1 MSGPQNK
8 SENKQLVYSRRGERR
23 TMTTQEGVEGGC
35 NSKRYWSMEL
45 LLDHTN
51 YFNRL
56 FD

>member
-1 MSGPQNK
+1 MSGPKNK

>member
-23 TMTTQEGVEGGC
+23 TMSTQEGVEGGC
-35 NSKRYWSMEL
+35 KRYWSMEL